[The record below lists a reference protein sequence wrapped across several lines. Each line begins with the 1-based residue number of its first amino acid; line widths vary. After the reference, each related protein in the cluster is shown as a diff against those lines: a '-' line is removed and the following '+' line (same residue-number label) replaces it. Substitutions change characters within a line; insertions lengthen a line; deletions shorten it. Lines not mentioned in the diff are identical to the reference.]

1 MRALN
6 AFNYLPAHHSF
17 PFVLDPHACTT
28 PKRRGFYECS
38 DSTRIVRNLVLT
50 LHDSRVKFHNVA
62 TLISKCDGLRPSRGY
77 HWILTHLRS
86 KLVLRAIKSNYKA
99 ASTDVVVT
107 TETFAG
113 VTTMRLLI
121 HFLDKDTSSGRL
133 LSARQRERL
142 GWVCYGFV
150 PKNTSVID
158 SDPLSF
164 SASTNLFMTSLG
176 VVAPNSDPQ

>member
-50 LHDSRVKFHNVA
+50 LHDSRVKFHDVA
-62 TLISKCDGLRPSRGY
+62 TLISECDKLRPSRGY
-77 HWILTHLRS
+77 HLILTHLRS
-86 KLVLRAIKSNYKA
+86 KLVLRAIKGNYKA
-99 ASTDVVVT
+99 ASPTKRSVITVTDT
-107 TETFAG
+107 YAG
-113 VTTMRLLI
+113 ATIFWFWI
-121 HFLDKDTSSGRL
+121 HFFDKGSSRGRL
-133 LSARQRERL
+133 VRVKLRGRKIG

-150 PKNTSVID
+150 LRKYVSHRLGSLIVLSVY
-158 SDPLSF
+158 
-164 SASTNLFMTSLG
+164 
-176 VVAPNSDPQ
+176 